1 MDKEIEVFSVNN
13 LSTQI
18 RKKKILKNVS
28 FKGNTSQIIG
38 LVGANGSGKTT
49 IMKSILGLIKFSG
62 EIEISKINILFN
74 NHPILSRVG
83 SLIEEPGIYPF
94 LTGREH
100 LQCFST
106 LKGKEAQADINEI
119 IDQLKLTTFIDEK
132 ASSYSLGMKQ
142 KLAIAIA
149 LLNKPILVILD
160 EPMNGLDIQ
169 SIHDLRDIIVNKK
182 NQGVTFIISSHLLSE
197 LEKVADQLVIIKD
210 GKSILNLPFETF
222 KKKEIFCLIT
232 DQKDE
237 LFKTLKFNNIPYSKN
252 ETIINIL
259 LDESDEKQFLN
270 LIKENNIKLKKFIKK
285 DTKDLEDRFLQFIY

>member
-49 IMKSILGLIKFSG
+49 IMKSILGLINFSG
-62 EIEISKINILFN
+62 EVEISKINILFN

-100 LQCFST
+100 LQCFSI
-106 LKGKEAQADINEI
+106 LKGKEAQSDINEI
-119 IDQLKLTTFIDEK
+119 IDQLKLTAFIDEK

-169 SIHDLRDIIVNKK
+169 SIHDLRDIIINKK

-210 GKSILNLPFETF
+210 GKSILNLPFKTF

-232 DQKDE
+232 DQKDK

-270 LIKENNIKLKKFIKK
+270 VIKENNIKLKKFIKK